1 MPGTCAAEGGEVP
14 GAKTEPCGGGGNEM
28 GQRRRAGCG
37 PEAGER
43 PGERHGDA
51 GAKAERLEERGADA
65 QGTWWRMW
73 WGKGGRA
80 ERRKGGRKGAP
91 GRKSPCA
98 RLFHGGSR
106 MPGPGLRER
115 ECRKSGGPG
124 AGPEG
129 GERKVRRGKREEH
142 KGKRGWR
149 ATAQGGSGT
158 RERVRGKGRRCAGP
172 DAGPVFGEKGK
183 IRSKISSW
191 RATATA
197 KGRERMGAGQ
207 KKAPAHGFFTGEAAR
222 RGRGFGRG
230 APGRRFCRS
239 TVPGFARNQSFRP
252 NMVLHRALPPG
263 VENTRSRAAR
273 TAAGLSPSSC
283 RFTRKSASTRMR

>member
-1 MPGTCAAEGGEVP
+1 MRGRGGGRYPGQKRSRAGAEETRWGKGGEAGRARGGRAGDVVADVVGQRRKG
-14 GAKTEPCGGGGNEM
+14 GAKKRGPERRAGQKKPLRTAFSRGKPYAGAGASGKGVPEERRAGRRLEAGRGRCAGENGKNTREKGAGV
-28 GQRRRAGCG
+28 QRRRAGVVPG
-37 PEAGER
+37 REAG
-43 PGERHGDA
+43 G
-51 GAKAERLEERGADA
+51 KA
-65 QGTWWRMW
+65 
-73 WGKGGRA
+73 
-80 ERRKGGRKGAP
+80 
-91 GRKSPCA
+91 
-98 RLFHGGSR
+98 
-106 MPGPGLRER
+106 
-115 ECRKSGGPG
+115 
-124 AGPEG
+124 
-129 GERKVRRGKREEH
+129 
-142 KGKRGWR
+142 
-149 ATAQGGSGT
+149 
-158 RERVRGKGRRCAGP
+158 RRCAGP
-172 DAGPVFGEKGK
+172 DAGTVFGEKGK

-191 RATATA
+191 RATA

-239 TVPGFARNQSFRP
+239 TVPGVARNQSFRP